1 MFEKEILI
9 DTLREEYSEEVT
21 KAIYSCQFQG
31 KSYLDVEGLN
41 SRLKSMRIL
50 KFNDTL
56 SEDDWYELLYELA
69 PDIYDEL
76 SYGSLAA

>member
-1 MFEKEILI
+1 
-9 DTLREEYSEEVT
+9 
-21 KAIYSCQFQG
+21 
-31 KSYLDVEGLN
+31 
-41 SRLKSMRIL
+41 MRIL